1 MKELKDK
8 FISDH
13 LYYMVLAYLHQVR
26 YKWVYD
32 RHLERYDYDESVPTH
47 QRFPQF
53 KLEWLTY
60 DQFQELVSDATQFL
74 LNQSE
79 DITEETI
86 DRYAEK

>member
-1 MKELKDK
+1 MKKLKDK

-26 YKWVYD
+26 YQWVYD
-32 RHLERYDYDESVPTH
+32 RHLERYDYDVPAH

-60 DQFQELVSDATQFL
+60 EQFQELVQDATQFL
-74 LNQSE
+74 LGQSE

-86 DRYAEK
+86 DKYAEK

>member
-32 RHLERYDYDESVPTH
+32 RHLERYDYDESVPAN

-60 DQFQELVSDATQFL
+60 EQFQELVNDAVQFL
-74 LNQSE
+74 MSQSE
-79 DITEETI
+79 DITEENI
-86 DRYAEK
+86 ERYA